1 MKIVDRKAM
10 IRPGGFF
17 FNFSAG
23 FFPDMLT
30 FTGDCKKI
38 LVANEGRPGKD
49 INNVF
54 TDPEGSITVIE
65 RERSGSPPSERLV
78 QFTGQ
83 NQRSYQNPGQ
93 SVVKVA
99 THPSSSN

>member
-10 IRPGGFF
+10 IRPVNFF
-17 FNFSAG
+17 QFPAG

-54 TDPEGSITVIE
+54 IDPEGSITVIE